1 MFGHPACS
9 QNAFGVLGSAPFFG
23 DFTETI
29 FAMFQNVSHRLLHHA
44 RRQLQKASPFA
55 LACMVGSVAVLSFA
69 HAASSAPNSP
79 ASDPG
84 PPMVSSLVPML
95 EGFQYNSGHD
105 VITKRYDD
113 VNGIFDREYDP
124 ILQKMQPGTRMQATE
139 AERDKKKAAFAAS
152 FLEFA
157 ATPLGFDTTGL
168 VGEYS
173 YKNHEYVQ
181 ILRRDYGRRF
191 FFYIGAPP
199 NDHFWKLYDEV
210 NLCDGCL
217 WGNSYQEAVTKMSAK
232 LGQAGRPRPADM
244 AKGFSRPYTE
254 WQDAMTHLRLIDR
267 TSEKMVGVAFNS
279 KSMEANLPGLRAN
292 KMEDPFA
299 MDPSVAAATRGSLS
313 DPNGQNAPAD
323 AGPPPKKKH

>member
-1 MFGHPACS
+1 
-9 QNAFGVLGSAPFFG
+9 
-23 DFTETI
+23 
-29 FAMFQNVSHRLLHHA
+29 MFQNVSRRFLEELTHKA
-44 RRQLQKASPFA
+44 RRFSPFIV
-55 LACMVGSVAVLSFA
+55 ACAVGVTGVLSFA
-69 HAASSAPNSP
+69 HAASSAPNAP
-79 ASDPG
+79 AAPDSG

-157 ATPLGFDTTGL
+157 DTPLGFDTTGL
-168 VGEYS
+168 LGEYS
-173 YKNHEYVQ
+173 YKNHEFVQ

-191 FFYIGAPP
+191 FFYFGAPP

-210 NLCDGCL
+210 NLCAGCA
-217 WGNSYQEAVTKMSAK
+217 WGASYQEAVTKMNAK
-232 LGQAGRPRPADM
+232 LGVAGRARPADPSR
-244 AKGFSRPYTE
+244 GFNRPYTE
-254 WQDAMTHLRLIDR
+254 WQDATTHLRMVDR
-267 TSEKMVGVAFNS
+267 SSENIVGIAFAS
-279 KSMEANLPGLRAN
+279 KSIEANLPSLRAN
-292 KMEDPFA
+292 KLDDPFA

-313 DPNGQNAPAD
+313 DPNATNAPVD
-323 AGPPPKKKH
+323 AGPPPKKRH